1 MIVLWR
7 LLEILPEET
16 AVYNLQSCADRNK
29 KVNLVYKNEHW
40 VVGIR
45 VTAQGGS
52 DFEESPWTYNRDL
65 KCV

>member
-1 MIVLWR
+1 MKFYLKKLLFIIYRAVL
-7 LLEILPEET
+7 
-16 AVYNLQSCADRNK
+16 DRNK